1 MNPEQKFFCPSVEKN
16 CARSTTAVSAYVPIR
31 SILKMLSTYSTVTSA
46 VVTPTQNVS
55 PFRIFCGANARTA
68 RYPAAVNST
77 IIQPP

>member
-1 MNPEQKFFCPSVEKN
+1 M
-16 CARSTTAVSAYVPIR
+16 R

-46 VVTPTQNVS
+46 VVMPTQNVS

>member
-16 CARSTTAVSAYVPIR
+16 CARSTTAVSAYVPMR